1 MDQRFIRVDF
11 EFILEHIVCDHL
23 VMNPQDL
30 TGLFW
35 SSLCVMSCLCWH
47 YKVSVLTLHKPDQ
60 FDLNFSGSCMYPLG
74 SSGCRCVLS
83 LSLFNI
89 FSCLLLLVHG
99 WDWALS
105 NTGASGSSHWLKLKY
120 EKKVLLF
127 FFFFWHN
134 VPCPFCL
141 WPGFFWK
148 CSRNVHC
155 KCCLG
160 HLSALQLRQ
169 SRALQLCV
177 NWKRFKDLLH
187 VLSSIHGL
195 L

>member
-127 FFFFWHN
+127 FFFFFGTMFHAHFVCDLDFFGNAPEMCIVN
-134 VPCPFCL
+134 VVSDICQL
-141 WPGFFWK
+141 Y
-148 CSRNVHC
+148 N
-155 KCCLG
+155 LG
-160 HLSALQLRQ
+160 
-169 SRALQLCV
+169 RAGLCNSV
-177 NWKRFKDLLH
+177 
-187 VLSSIHGL
+187 
-195 L
+195 